1 MPASVERAA
10 AHGHGAAAP
19 VGSGISDC
27 GFGQS
32 SAGSLGTPGG
42 RGPV

>member
-1 MPASVERAA
+1 MPASVEPAG
-10 AHGHGAAAP
+10 AHGHGAEAP
-19 VGSGISDC
+19 VGPGISELA
-27 GFGQS
+27 GQS